1 MFPVVTGL
9 VVLYTI
15 FYYRFW
21 FCRLFY
27 HRHWR
32 CTSFFLV
39 DCYLHSHFF
48 FLYICFIVSVF
59 PSFICICCFMLRCL
73 EFFLLSLLNP
83 DQGWRNICRL
93 VCLFIIY
100 FCRYFISLFGCCI
113 VSYFS
118 LFFIFQ
124 MVDCWV
130 LCLYIFFLVSFV
142 VLFFFFFSS
151 IFIDFPSYKRF
162 FFVVVLYHVFF
173 VLYWISLFFRS
184 VFWCSF

>member
-32 CTSFFLV
+32 CTDVYHQLFLFSSFNIRSSFFLV

-100 FCRYFISLFGCCI
+100 FYRYFISLFGCCI
-113 VSYFS
+113 ISYFS

-130 LCLYIFFLVSFV
+130 LCLYIFFLFHL
-142 VLFFFFFSS
+142 LFFSFSS
-151 IFIDFPSYKRF
+151 F
-162 FFVVVLYHVFF
+162 LVF
-173 VLYWISLFFRS
+173 L
-184 VFWCSF
+184 